1 MPVRNNTMYTSK
13 IENIIQVSK
22 EVIKDSLLENGAIV
36 AANTTKDYYPSTAQ
50 NYFYV
55 WPRDAS
61 YVCIAADIV
70 GIEGIQERFF
80 NWCFERAEGF
90 KETGLFYNKYYVNGL
105 KGLNTF

>member
-50 NYFYV
+50 NYLMF
-55 WPRDAS
+55 
-61 YVCIAADIV
+61 
-70 GIEGIQERFF
+70 
-80 NWCFERAEGF
+80 
-90 KETGLFYNKYYVNGL
+90 GLEMLHMFVL
-105 KGLNTF
+105 QQIL